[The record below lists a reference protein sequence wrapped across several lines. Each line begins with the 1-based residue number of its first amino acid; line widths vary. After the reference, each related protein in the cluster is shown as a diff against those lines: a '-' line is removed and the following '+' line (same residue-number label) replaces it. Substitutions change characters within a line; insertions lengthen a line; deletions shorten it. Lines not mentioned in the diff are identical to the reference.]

1 MASRRIV
8 GRAVALAAAGAVG
21 GGLALGGAALAGDLG
36 DETTVQEVQP
46 VAPPA
51 AASQVAAQASARGA
65 LSIAAIY
72 RRDAPG
78 VVQVTSTSIVRPP
91 SDPFFGDLLPQQ
103 PQTEQS
109 LGSGFVIDKAGHII
123 TNYHV
128 VAGARTVQV
137 SFSDNDRLK
146 ARVVG
151 TDPSTD
157 VAVLQ
162 VAARSRALQ
171 PLPLGN
177 SDLVSVGDP
186 VVAIGNPFGYTRTAT
201 SGIVSALQRQI
212 TAPNSYPIDH
222 VIQTDAALN
231 HGNSG
236 GPLLNGEGQ
245 VIGVNSQISTGNT
258 GGDGN
263 VGIGFAIPVNTV
275 KQVAA
280 QIIRSGKAEHPYL
293 GVTLADVDT
302 QLAHV
307 FNFPVKTGLLVETV
321 QPGGAAARAGLHG
334 GTTSVV
340 VAGESYTIGGDVIVR
355 IDGRRIATVDQLR
368 DVLDTMKPGDRV
380 TLEVYRGRK
389 HLTLTTKLGRQPP
402 TPRS

>member
-1 MASRRIV
+1 MGGSRHILVRTA
-8 GRAVALAAAGAVG
+8 GLLAAGGVG
-21 GGLALGGAALAGDLG
+21 GALALGAAALAGDLG
-36 DETTVQEVQP
+36 RRTTVQEVQ
-46 VAPPA
+46 
-51 AASQVAAQASARGA
+51 QVAAPASGPVSMRQEAGGA
-65 LSIAAIY
+65 LSIATIY

-78 VVQVTSTSIVRPP
+78 VVQVTSTSVVRPP
-91 SDPFFGDLLPQQ
+91 SDPFFGNLLPQA

-128 VAGARTVQV
+128 VAGARSVQV
-137 SFSDNDRLK
+137 SFSNNDHLK

-177 SDLVSVGDP
+177 SDLVRVGDP

-201 SGIVSALQRQI
+201 AGIVSALQRQI

-236 GPLLNGEGQ
+236 GPLLNGDGR
-245 VIGVNSQISTGNT
+245 VIGVNSQISTGNG

-293 GVTLADVDT
+293 GVSLAEVDA
-302 QLAHV
+302 QLARV
-307 FNFPVKTGLLVETV
+307 FNFPASKGLPVESV
-321 QPGGAAARAGLHG
+321 QPGSAAARAGLHG
-334 GTTSVV
+334 GSTRVV
-340 VAGESYTIGGDVIVR
+340 VAGESYTIGGDVITRV
-355 IDGRRIATVDQLR
+355 DGRPTATVDVLR
-368 DVLDTMKPGDRV
+368 DVLDTKKPGDRV
-380 TLEVYRGRK
+380 TLEVYRGSR
-389 HLTLTTKLGRQPP
+389 HMTLTTKLGRQPSS
-402 TPRS
+402 PRS